1 MELVRDAVEVLS
13 GPSLFQKLEP
23 EWRDLF
29 KESPR
34 AHLTSGF
41 DWCRINWEIVAA
53 GRGDC
58 LLCLLIRRAG
68 RPVLI
73 WPLVLS
79 RFRGLWR
86 QVQPLATLSTEYS
99 HPLVADV
106 PDAGAI
112 ISECL
117 LRLRGLSDLVLLPMV
132 RGDSALHEEASRNPA
147 FRVLHSTPTS
157 GARMND
163 WASYEAFVG
172 AAIRNELSRRQR
184 RLAEQGSV
192 VLTHA
197 VNPGDSGPAV
207 EWILEHKR
215 RWLTSTGRI
224 SPWLG
229 TEAFRRQMLAAAAH
243 PWDSSGLVVS
253 SLTLNGRILAAK
265 VLRVDQTRVEFVL
278 SGMDPAYRRFSPGL
292 ILWRSQLRW
301 ACEHGREV
309 DFRIGQEDYKD
320 AWANCHGQCHV
331 IRGAVSRWG
340 RWYTRIQSAWAR
352 RGR

>member
-1 MELVRDAVEVLS
+1 MRDAVEVLS

-23 EWRDLF
+23 EWRTLF
-29 KESPR
+29 RESPR
-34 AHLTSGF
+34 AHLTSGL
-41 DWCRINWEIVAA
+41 DWCRINWETVAA
-53 GRGDC
+53 DRFGR
-58 LLCLLIRRAG
+58 LLCLSIRRAG

-73 WPLVLS
+73 WPLVQS

-112 ISECL
+112 VSEAL
-117 LRLRGLSDLVLLPMV
+117 RRLRGLGDLVLLPMV
-132 RGDSALHEEASRNPA
+132 RGDSELHEQALQNGA
-147 FRVLHSTPTS
+147 FHVLHSTPTS
-157 GARMND
+157 GARMKD
-163 WASYEAFVG
+163 WASYEASVDT
-172 AAIRNELSRRQR
+172 AIRNELSRRQR

-192 VLTHA
+192 VLSHA
-197 VNPGDSGPAV
+197 VNSGDSGPAM

-215 RWLTSTGRI
+215 RWLTSTGRT
-224 SPWLG
+224 SPWLA
-229 TEAFRRQMLAAAAH
+229 TEAFRRQMLTAAAQ

-253 SLTLNGRILAAK
+253 TLTLNGRILSAK
-265 VLRVDQTRVEFVL
+265 VLRIDQTRVEFVL
-278 SGMDPAYRRFSPGL
+278 TGMDPAYRRFSPSL
-292 ILWRSQLRW
+292 ILWREQLRW

-309 DFRIGQEDYKD
+309 DFRIGQEDYKE

-340 RWYTRIQSAWAR
+340 QWYTRLHSAWAR
-352 RGR
+352 RRR